1 MTEPSFQALADLA
14 RALHELQPDDD
25 ETRRAIAA
33 LLGIAAPPETAPAPV
48 PVTPDRP
55 LQIGD
60 QGQGTD
66 QDQVERREA
75 SPTVQTGS
83 PPPLA
88 FSAPSREIAAALTPD
103 FTARQPP
110 EWLSRARRLKT
121 AGEPVAPPALE
132 PLFLPRWTRAIL
144 SASLSRKRERG
155 LDLEALVREVSHRRP
170 VLRLP
175 RRTVPTLARGVQVLL
190 DRGERM
196 LPFNADQAW
205 LVEQIRTVA
214 GRETVEVLSFDGF
227 PGRGAGPG
235 SRRLWKPYP
244 ENGAPRPGAT
254 VAVLTDLGLGSP
266 AVGSRSSGPEEW
278 LALAERLARA
288 GSPLVAFVPYRPA
301 LWPAELRRALVLVH
315 WDHRTGAG
323 DVRRALGR
331 VRQVVGGEVA

>member
-1 MTEPSFQALADLA
+1 MTTSSFQALADLA

-33 LLGIAAPPETAPAPV
+33 LLGIAAPPEEAAPAPAV
-48 PVTPDRP
+48 PLTPDRH
-55 LQIGD
+55 IRVGD

-66 QDQVERREA
+66 QVQRR
-75 SPTVQTGS
+75 Q
-83 PPPLA
+83 PPPPA
-88 FSAPSREIAAALTPD
+88 ETDDPPPGASAPSREIAALLTPD
-103 FTARQPP
+103 FTARRPP
-110 EWLSRARRLKT
+110 DWLSGAQRLKE

-132 PLFLPRWTRAIL
+132 PLLLPRWTRAIL

-155 LDLEALVREVSHRRP
+155 LDLEALMREVANRRP

-175 RRTVPTLARGVQVLL
+175 HRTIPTLARGAQVLL
-190 DRGERM
+190 DRSERM
-196 LPFNADQAW
+196 LPFTADQAW

-214 GRETVEVLSFDGF
+214 GREAVEVLSFDGF
-227 PGRGAGPG
+227 PGHGAGPG

-244 ENGAPRPGAT
+244 EHGGPRRGAT

-301 LWPAELRRALVLVH
+301 LWPAELRRTMVLVH

-323 DVRRALGR
+323 AVRRALGR
-331 VRQVVGGEVA
+331 VRQAVGGEVA